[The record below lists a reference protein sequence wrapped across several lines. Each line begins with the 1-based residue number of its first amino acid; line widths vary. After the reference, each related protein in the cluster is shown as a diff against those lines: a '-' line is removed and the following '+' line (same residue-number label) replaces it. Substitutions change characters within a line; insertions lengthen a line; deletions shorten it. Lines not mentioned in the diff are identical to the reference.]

1 MIISTAFFLLSSLT
15 LLHHVR
21 SDAFD
26 DLWNQYMKQTEQ
38 AAASQYESTISR
50 RERNLDH
57 WDVSTAAAYLGLHP
71 ETLKPLPQ
79 YTETPSSSSSSSGL
93 LTSESKEEM
102 LDEYV
107 GHDAAIMFYA
117 QWDRNSHAIA
127 PSWDAIATHI
137 NAGSRS
143 SNLIMALFDCEK
155 NSRHMEVCLSAG
167 VKVYPT
173 FMFVGSGEYRD
184 TDFLTRSILGKDKS
198 AGPYGAAPL
207 KRTVKFQGNWQYGD
221 QLLDWVNIMK
231 GLSSWHSMS
240 ESGPLRGLRN
250 GIFGFMTGGK
260 FWGGKR
266 GRGRS
271 KAGKE
276 GASLPVGIP
285 PGFQTEFRGAGG
297 ASTSS
302 SASGSM
308 ANAADMKKMNELE
321 AKLNSTE
328 EARDLYEKAVTHSSY
343 LLEGL
348 LFPSSNDP
356 SGDEKVMD
364 PFAILAESDGWFSNA
379 TALPPNAPNDNHPS
393 ILRSCMLELIIDYC
407 NRITTRKTNAYLDEL
422 SAIPDYEP
430 FPSMDEIEKRLLDD
444 VKGQEPFCA
453 MIETCMLNNF
463 EDEECRPA
471 KCPFENKVACNYL
484 EVCMNPNV
492 QDEYGVALG
501 LIEEGEKVLEKD
513 FGSDSGKK
521 KVTESASTGTG
532 VGGWG
537 VPV

>member
-1 MIISTAFFLLSSLT
+1 MIISTVFFLFSSLT
-15 LLHHVR
+15 SLHRVKA
-21 SDAFD
+21 DAFD

-38 AAASQYESTISR
+38 AASSQYESTISR

-57 WDVSTAAAYLGLHP
+57 WDVPTAAAYLGLHP

-79 YTETPSSSSSSSGL
+79 YSESSSSSSSSGS
-93 LTSESKEEM
+93 LTSESKEEL

-250 GIFGFMTGGK
+250 GIFGFLTGGK
-260 FWGGKR
+260 FRGRKR
-266 GRGRS
+266 GRGR
-271 KAGKE
+271 GKE
-276 GASLPVGIP
+276 GKDGASLPVGIP
-285 PGFQTEFRGAGG
+285 SGFQTAFRGAGG
-297 ASTSS
+297 ASSSS
-302 SASGSM
+302 SAGGTKS
-308 ANAADMKKMNELE
+308 NAVDVEKMKELE
-321 AKLNSTE
+321 TKLNATE
-328 EARDLYEKAVTHSSY
+328 VAKDLYEKAVTHSSY

-348 LFPSSNDP
+348 LFPSSND
-356 SGDEKVMD
+356 DKMVD
-364 PFAILAESDGWFSNA
+364 PFAILAQSDGWFSNA
-379 TALPPNAPNDNHPS
+379 TTLPPNSPNDHHPS
-393 ILRSCMLELIIDYC
+393 ILRSCVLELSIDYC
-407 NRITTRKTNAYLDEL
+407 NRITTRKTNAYLEEL
-422 SAIPDYEP
+422 SSIPDTEP

-453 MIETCMLNNF
+453 MIETCMLTDF

-471 KCPFENKVACNYL
+471 KCPFENKAACNYL
-484 EVCMNPNV
+484 ETCMNSNV

-501 LIEEGEKVLEKD
+501 LIEEGEKVSEND
-513 FGSDSGKK
+513 FGGRNGMKDDSDLA
-521 KVTESASTGTG
+521 TMEAGTG

-537 VPV
+537 IPVAN